1 MKLSN
6 FLPVFL
12 VAVAVAISGAGCK
25 KTPKNVTNIGPG
37 SSSMPGTGTP
47 TGPIGGPSRPIDR
60 GNPLG
65 TDSGLRSNP
74 IASNPLDNGA
84 NFDPNKNGTGLGS
97 RPGDDMN
104 EDRLTL
110 APQTVYFDYDKST
123 VRSSE
128 HSKVESVAS
137 FMKSEPKAVLRI
149 EGNCDERGTEEYNRA
164 LGERRALAV
173 REYLLSLGISADR
186 VTTLSYGEDKPA
198 SSGHDEAAWSQN
210 RRGEF
215 VVLRA
220 KQ

>member
-6 FLPVFL
+6 FLPVIL
-12 VAVAVAISGAGCK
+12 VAVAVATSGMGCK
-25 KTPKNVTNIGPG
+25 KTPKNVTNIPG
-37 SSSMPGTGTP
+37 SSSP
-47 TGPIGGPSRPIDR
+47 TSGGPNNMSGPLSGSTRPINS
-60 GNPLG
+60 GIPING
-65 TDSGLRSNP
+65 DSGTRTTSLPAGSQDTSGISDKFGTSLNP
-74 IASNPLDNGA
+74 
-84 NFDPNKNGTGLGS
+84 
-97 RPGDDMN
+97 RPGEDMN

-110 APQTVYFDYDKST
+110 SSQSVYFDYDKST

-128 HSKVESVAS
+128 HSKVESVAA
-137 FMKSEPKAVLRI
+137 FLKNEPKAILRI

-173 REYLLSLGISADR
+173 REYLLTLGVTADR

-198 SSGHDEAAWSQN
+198 NPGHDESAWSQN